1 MSSIHNLNA
10 ERNGFDK
17 RVFPGIFSIRD
28 LLSQE
33 LPPAKWIVPDLL
45 PEGVTLLAG
54 KPKIGK
60 TWLAQ
65 GLAVAIATGG
75 IALGSKRVEQGEV
88 LYLALEDN
96 KRRLHKR
103 FKKLLT
109 EDPPQCLSAAVDWPS
124 LDQGGDEWIAGW
136 CATHPDARLVVID
149 TLKKVRP
156 RTNGQRSFY
165 DADYESLEALI
176 PIASDYGVGILV
188 LHHLRKMDADD
199 PLDTISGSTGLSGGV
214 DGTLVL
220 KRDRGKADAYLLVDG
235 RDVEEP
241 GEYALRWDAQLT
253 AWQLLGDAEE
263 YRIGETRAKMLRALA
278 DAAPDAMS
286 PTDIAIEI
294 AENIDNVKQTLRR
307 MDRDGQIK
315 KVGHGKYCHFSHSVT
330 SEKGSHFSHSVTS
343 EEGEGL
349 QSDTVTEMT
358 GDTGELS

>member
-1 MSSIHNLNA
+1 MEASIHRLNA
-10 ERNGFDK
+10 ERNSFDE

-28 LLSQE
+28 LLSQD

-75 IALGSKRVEQGEV
+75 VALGSKRVERGEV

-103 FKKLLT
+103 FKKLVT
-109 EDPPQCLSAAVDWPS
+109 EDPPQGLSAAVEWPG
-124 LDQGGDEWIAGW
+124 LDVGGDEWIAGW

-156 RTNGQRSFY
+156 RTSGQRSVY
-165 DADYESLEALI
+165 DVDYESLEPLV
-176 PIASDYGVGILV
+176 PIANEYGVGILV

-220 KRDRGKADAYLLVDG
+220 KRDRGKADAYLFVDG

-263 YRIGETRAKMLRALA
+263 YRVSETRAKMLRVLA
-278 DAAPDAMS
+278 DAAPDSMS
-286 PTDIAIEI
+286 PTDIAIEVN
-294 AENIDNVKQTLRR
+294 EKIDNVKQTLRR
-307 MDRDGQIK
+307 MDKDGQIK
-315 KVGHGKYCHFSHSVT
+315 KVGYGKYCHSSHPSHSGHPSHSVT
-330 SEKGSHFSHSVTS
+330 L
-343 EEGEGL
+343 EEREGL
-349 QSDTVTEMT
+349 QSDRVTEVT
-358 GDTGELS
+358 GDTGGLL

>member
-1 MSSIHNLNA
+1 MEASIHRLNA
-10 ERNGFDK
+10 ERNGFDE
-17 RVFPGIFSIRD
+17 RVFPGIFSIAD

-75 IALGSKRVEQGEV
+75 VALGSKRVERGDV

-103 FKKLLT
+103 FKKLVT
-109 EDPPQCLSAAVDWPS
+109 EDPPQGLSAAVEWPG
-124 LDQGGDEWIAGW
+124 LDVGGDEWIAGW

-156 RTNGQRSFY
+156 RTSGQRSVY
-165 DADYESLEALI
+165 DLDYESLEPLV
-176 PIASDYGVGILV
+176 PIANEYGVGILV

-220 KRDRGKADAYLLVDG
+220 KRDRGKADAYLFVDG

-241 GEYALRWDAQLT
+241 GEYALRWDAPLT
-253 AWQLLGDAEE
+253 SWQLLGDAEE
-263 YRIGETRAKMLRALA
+263 YRVSETRAKILRVLG
-278 DAAPDAMS
+278 DAAPDAAS

-294 AENIDNVKQTLRR
+294 GESLDNVRQTLRR
-307 MDRDGQIK
+307 MDKDGQVK
-315 KVGHGKYCHFSHSVT
+315 KVGYGKYCHSSHSVT
-330 SEKGSHFSHSVTS
+330 L

-349 QSDTVTEMT
+349 ESDRVTEVT
-358 GDTGELS
+358 GDTGGAS

>member
-1 MSSIHNLNA
+1 MSSA
-10 ERNGFDK
+10 ERNGFDE
-17 RVFPGIFSIRD
+17 RTFPGIFSIAD
-28 LLSQE
+28 LLSQD
-33 LPPAKWIVPDLL
+33 LPPARWVVPDLL

-75 IALGSKRVEQGEV
+75 IALGSKRVERGDV

-109 EDPPQCLSAAVDWPS
+109 EDPPRSLSAAVEWPS
-124 LDQGGDEWIAGW
+124 LEAGGAEWISGW

-149 TLKKVRP
+149 TLKKVRS
-156 RTNGQRSFY
+156 RANSQRSVY
-165 DADYESLEALI
+165 DLDYEALEPLV
-176 PIASDYGVGILV
+176 PIADEYGVGILV

-220 KRDRGKADAYLLVDG
+220 KRDRGKADAYLFVDG

-263 YRIGETRAKMLRALA
+263 YRIGETRAKILRALA

-286 PTDIAIEI
+286 PTDIAIEVN
-294 AENIDNVKQTLRR
+294 ESIDNVKQTLRR
-307 MDRDGQIK
+307 MDKDGQIK

-330 SEKGSHFSHSVTS
+330 SE
-343 EEGEGL
+343 EGEGL
-349 QSDTVTEMT
+349 QSDKVTEMT
-358 GDTGELS
+358 RDAGRLS